1 MLQVTVRRTLGSFRL
16 DVAIEAPAPGVVALF
31 GRSGSGKTSIIQA
44 VAGLLRPESGR
55 IALGD
60 TVLFDSAR
68 GIDLP
73 PEKRRIGYVFQ
84 DARLFPHMSV
94 ARNLAYGLKRAP
106 KGEAAIGMDAVVDL
120 LGIRPLLDR
129 RPQALSGGERQ
140 RVALGRAL
148 LAQPRLLL
156 MDEPLAALDAER
168 KAEVLPYLEALHDR
182 LALPI
187 LYVTHAME
195 EVARLADTLVMVDA
209 GRVLAA
215 GPLAEVLSR
224 ADLSSLTGQD
234 DALNVLSTVVEGH
247 DPARGLTRLAFDGG
261 NLLLPLL
268 NRPAGARLRVR
279 IAARD
284 IILAAKRP
292 EAISLRNIL
301 EGRVTGLSEGRAGAV
316 MVTLALG
323 PTALVARIT
332 QDAAQDL
339 GLEPGMPIYVLV
351 KSVAVDR

>member
-1 MLQVTVRRTLGSFRL
+1 MLQVAIRRRLGRFSL
-16 DVAIEAPAPGVVALF
+16 DVAIEAPAPGVTALF

-55 IALGD
+55 IAVGG
-60 TVLFDSAR
+60 TVLFDSAL
-68 GIDLP
+68 GIDLA

-84 DARLFPHMSV
+84 DARLFPHLSV
-94 ARNLAYGLKRAP
+94 ARNLAYGLNRAP
-106 KGEAAIGMDAVVDL
+106 KTERAIGFDQVVGL
-120 LGIRPLLDR
+120 LGIAALLDR
-129 RPQALSGGERQ
+129 RPRALSGGERQ

-156 MDEPLAALDAER
+156 MDEPLAALDADR
-168 KAEVLPYLEALHDR
+168 KAEVLPYLEALHER

-195 EVARLADTLVMVDA
+195 EVGRLADTLVVVEA
-209 GRVLAA
+209 GRVLAS

-224 ADLSSLTGQD
+224 ADLPSLAGHD
-234 DALNVLSTVVEGH
+234 EALNVLRTVVGAHLPE
-247 DPARGLTRLAFDGG
+247 RGLTRLDFDGG
-261 NLLLPLL
+261 TLLLPRLD
-268 NRPAGARLRVR
+268 RPPGTALRVR

-284 IILAAKRP
+284 IILATRRP

-301 EGRVTGLSEGRAGAV
+301 EGQVRNLGQGRGGAV
-316 MVTLALG
+316 LVGLMLG
-323 PTALVARIT
+323 QTPLIARIT

-339 GLEPGMPIYVLV
+339 GLVPGMPVFVLV